1 MSIQAIKEEVSK
13 LSREEQAELIHFM
26 VELLAKDNF
35 QLSEARKDELGRK
48 LWIKESP
55 LASLPERLLQNIQR
69 AKYGAP
75 YAAFVISSKTI
86 APVTPFWAFTCT
98 TSAQ

>member
-35 QLSEARKDELGRK
+35 QLSEAWKDELGRREQALDK
-48 LWIKESP
+48 GETIGKPAREV
-55 LASLPERLLQNIQR
+55 I
-69 AKYGAP
+69 AKYTAR
-75 YAAFVISSKTI
+75 
-86 APVTPFWAFTCT
+86 
-98 TSAQ
+98 